1 MANQKGLKLPCP
13 VCDAQMSIR
22 TSSRPTL
29 LTVQAECFCPVCN
42 QIRASFVGQIM
53 NVRRAV
59 FIDCPEANTWDKPE
73 KELLKEKGV
82 KPLTNEQRIQLL
94 KGETLDFDLEPS
106 S

>member
-1 MANQKGLKLPCP
+1 MN
-13 VCDAQMSIR
+13 VR
-22 TSSRPTL
+22 TSERPTL
-29 LTVQAECFCPVCN
+29 LTIQAELFCPVCN